1 MFKGDQRTVVEV
13 KGRRRRR
20 SRSASRDASVRPAGR
35 SGMEERT
42 NRVSVRSSRA
52 RTVSLG
58 LKTSRYKQR
67 IEYATKAD
75 LWYHC

>member
-1 MFKGDQRTVVEV
+1 MAVPGGTD
-13 KGRRRRR
+13 GRVTRR
-20 SRSASRDASVRPAGR
+20 APAPPPSPSFDFYDGALVAL
-35 SGMEERT
+35 EHL
-42 NRVSVRSSRA
+42 